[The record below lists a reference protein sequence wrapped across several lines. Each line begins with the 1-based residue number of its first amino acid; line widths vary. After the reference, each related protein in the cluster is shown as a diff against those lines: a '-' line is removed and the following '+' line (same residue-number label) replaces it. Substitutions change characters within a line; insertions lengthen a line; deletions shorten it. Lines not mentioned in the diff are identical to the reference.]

1 MASTKRLRSVIQ
13 STAHHAM
20 SGLCY
25 VTQHLGVFCEARQ
38 LDRATVDLLA
48 GTVVTSDGIIAKP
61 LRLSADALSKR
72 FVEILNAEGI
82 EVSDL
87 HSATIEFHF
96 KKWACPLGCHIRV
109 ETTDGLS
116 LEDTSDELGRRA
128 ENLKAR
134 A

>member
-1 MASTKRLRSVIQ
+1 
-13 STAHHAM
+13 M

-25 VTQHLGVFCEARQ
+25 VTEHLGVFCEAHD
-38 LDRATVDLLA
+38 LDLATIDLLKGA
-48 GTVVTSDGIIAKP
+48 VVTPHKIIAEP
-61 LRLSADALSKR
+61 LRLSADALGDR

-87 HSATIEFHF
+87 RSATIEFHF
-96 KKWACPLGCHIRV
+96 KKWAWPLGCHIRV
-109 ETTDGLS
+109 ETTDGIS

-128 ENLKAR
+128 EILKTR

>member
-1 MASTKRLRSVIQ
+1 M
-13 STAHHAM
+13 
-20 SGLCY
+20 
-25 VTQHLGVFCEARQ
+25 TQHLGVFCEARQ
-38 LDRATVDLLA
+38 LDRATVDLLV
-48 GTVVTSDGIIAKP
+48 GTVVTSDKIIAEP

-96 KKWACPLGCHIRV
+96 KKWAWPLGCHIRV

-116 LEDTSDELGRRA
+116 LEDTSDDLGRRA
-128 ENLKAR
+128 ETLKAR